1 MPARRL
7 VLHLGHAKTGSTAI
21 QRALRASDQALARA
35 GVLFPDPERHDN
47 HQLIFPHLTGE
58 LPEDPVQM
66 EALGG
71 DAQAARDNAARL
83 WDLLM
88 YRIADEAPDTVV
100 ISSENHFRPFG
111 EEALAT
117 LRARCAE
124 IAAETE
130 VIAYL
135 RSPASFFLSNAQQDV
150 KKRPEFRYLSP
161 SRFRDTL
168 EPLLEAGPGPVT
180 AVRFARDVLAGGDAV
195 SDFFACCLPEV
206 EVDGIKRGAAEEN
219 TTVSAEAMALL
230 QEVFRGTRDLP
241 SGYDSNRKALRKI
254 LVACDAAVPGQTRPR
269 LHDHVRA
276 LAEAR
281 CTDLEWLAET
291 FDIRFPDVSQ
301 HDLSPEEAEA
311 QYVQLR
317 DIADLCPIDPER
329 QDALWEAVA
338 HSARAARNPARKL
351 ARRLGL

>member
-21 QRALRASDQALARA
+21 QRALRASEAALSRA

-58 LPEDPVQM
+58 VPEDPVQLD
-66 EALGG
+66 ALGG
-71 DAQAARDNAARL
+71 DPDAARAHAARL
-83 WDLLM
+83 WDLLL
-88 YRIADEAPDTVV
+88 YRIADETPDTVV

-111 EEALAT
+111 PEALAQ
-117 LRARCAE
+117 LRARCAD

-130 VIAYL
+130 VVAYL

-168 EPLLEAGPGPVT
+168 EPLLSDGPGAVT
-180 AVRFARDVLAGGDAV
+180 TMRFARDALGGDDAV
-195 SDFFACCLPEV
+195 TDFFARFLPEV
-206 EVDGIKRGAAEEN
+206 DAGTIERGAAEEN

-230 QEVFRGTRDLP
+230 QEVFRETRDLP
-241 SGYDSNRKALRKI
+241 AGYTTQKKALRKI
-254 LVACDAAVPGQTRPR
+254 IVACDAALPGQTRPQ
-269 LHDHVRA
+269 LHEHVRR
-276 LAEAR
+276 LTEAR

-291 FDIRFPDVSQ
+291 CGITFPDIGQ
-301 HDLSPEEAEA
+301 QAMSPETAEA
-311 QYVQLR
+311 QYLQLH

-329 QDALWEAVA
+329 REALWEAVLR
-338 HSARAARNPARKL
+338 SARAARNPARKL
-351 ARRLGL
+351 ARKLGL